1 MSRDEPVRI
10 VPTGAGNLAS
20 LRSAIRRAG
29 RDAAPIS
36 GTDEI
41 LSAEFLVLPGVGA
54 FGAAMARLAAN
65 GAVEPLRERIRRG
78 RPTLAICLGFQ
89 LLACAS
95 EESPGVGGLGAIE
108 GRVEAIP
115 RERGLR
121 RTHVGWSRVEG
132 SNLGPDFA
140 NFAHG
145 YLLRAAPVGWS
156 VAWSDYGGPFVA
168 AMRRG
173 PIVATQ
179 FHPELSGPFGAAII
193 ENALSGRESW

>member
-29 RDAAPIS
+29 RDAAPID
-36 GTDEI
+36 GPEEI
-41 LSAEFLVLPGVGA
+41 LPAAIVVLPGVGA
-54 FGAAMARLAAN
+54 FGAAMARLAAS

-89 LLACAS
+89 LLASAS
-95 EESPGVGGLGAIE
+95 EESPGVCGLGAIE

-115 RERGLR
+115 RDAGLR
-121 RTHVGWSRVEG
+121 RTHVGWNRVEG
-132 SNLGPDFA
+132 AELGPDFA

-145 YLLRAAPVGWS
+145 YLLRAAPTDWS
-156 VAWSDYGGPFVA
+156 VAWCDYGGPFVA

-179 FHPELSGPFGAAII
+179 FHPELSGPFGAKII
-193 ENALSGRESW
+193 ANALSGREAW